1 MTRFCYQLRK
11 LDFQFDSDC
20 IERMSKV
27 SQAIHVHFFKCLIV
41 LKMYLP
47 GGESNPGLPR
57 DRRGYLPLYYRGHKI
72 NDRTLFSINKEYA
85 KNTIGHSGYNH
96 LQTLAWLEP
105 PWPNG

>member
-1 MTRFCYQLRK
+1 
-11 LDFQFDSDC
+11 
-20 IERMSKV
+20 
-27 SQAIHVHFFKCLIV
+27 
-41 LKMYLP
+41 MYLP

-72 NDRTLFSINKEYA
+72 SDRTLLSIDKEYA
-85 KNTIGHSGYNH
+85 KNTIVHSGYNY